1 MPAARFLPQRRF
13 PPQRTCM
20 PCIAHKSAGASPP
33 PAAMRGGMN
42 IFALAAGRPHHLLF
56 WFCIGNGAFY
66 TGAAAG
72 SVASI
77 GML

>member
-1 MPAARFLPQRRF
+1 
-13 PPQRTCM
+13 
-20 PCIAHKSAGASPP
+20 
-33 PAAMRGGMN
+33 MRGGMN
-42 IFALAAGRPHHLLF
+42 IFALAASRPHHLLF

-72 SVASI
+72 LVASI